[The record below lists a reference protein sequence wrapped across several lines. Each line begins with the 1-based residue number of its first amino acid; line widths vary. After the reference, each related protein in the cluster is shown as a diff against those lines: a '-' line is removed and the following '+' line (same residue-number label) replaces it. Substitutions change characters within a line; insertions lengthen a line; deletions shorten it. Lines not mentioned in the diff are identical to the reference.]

1 MLSLR
6 SVSIAFGGLP
16 LFRGLDLQVEA
27 GQLVGL
33 SGESGCG
40 KTSLLRALLGFV
52 PFSEGTAAIC
62 GLPLDA
68 AHISAIRRFVAY
80 VPQELQP
87 PASTGADLI
96 HLTHDLDYN
105 RSLRP
110 SSASVP
116 SPSSSAS
123 MSSPSSPAVVPSPS
137 SSASVPSPSS
147 SAVVSSPSS
156 SAVVPSPSGEV
167 LPIPSLLK
175 ALGLDAFLLDLEAS
189 KLSGGQRQRLLL
201 VAALALPKPLLLLDE
216 PTSALDEDSTQ
227 RVAQSLLRACHEERR
242 AALIVSHD
250 PFLLSFCDRV
260 VTLP

>member
-52 PFSEGTAAIC
+52 PFSEGTAEIC
-62 GLPLDA
+62 GYPLDA
-68 AHISAIRRFVAY
+68 AHISAIRRCVAY

-123 MSSPSSPAVVPSPS
+123 MSSPSSSAVVPSPS
-137 SSASVPSPSS
+137 SSA
-147 SAVVSSPSS
+147 AV
-156 SAVVPSPSGEV
+156 
-167 LPIPSLLK
+167 PSLLK
-175 ALGLDAFLLDLEAS
+175 ALALDASLLGLEAT

-250 PFLLSFCDRV
+250 PLLLSFCDRV